1 MICRT
6 LLDGCIRL
14 LNISKGYKN
23 LCKNWYRPSNES
35 KFTLKEHF
43 SWAYAKGYFSTKS
56 ESSTITIYAVVGH
69 TAFLSKRRS
78 TNPVEV
84 YQVRFWELH
93 KETFWSVHWGLH
105 SKHISKWYG
114 MSLLYDIQKSGY
126 SLVINSVSAG
136 NEAYLNIRKFRRIS
150 DLRIL

>member
-23 LCKNWYRPSNES
+23 LCKNWNLPSKES

-43 SWAYAKGYFSTKS
+43 SWAYDKGYFSTKS
-56 ESSTITIYAVVGH
+56 ESSNSTIYAAVG

-78 TNPVEV
+78 TNPAKV
-84 YQVRFWELH
+84 YQVRFWELR

-105 SKHISKWYG
+105 SKHILIWYG

-136 NEAYLNIRKFRRIS
+136 NEAYLSSSKLRRIS
-150 DLRIL
+150 DLQIL